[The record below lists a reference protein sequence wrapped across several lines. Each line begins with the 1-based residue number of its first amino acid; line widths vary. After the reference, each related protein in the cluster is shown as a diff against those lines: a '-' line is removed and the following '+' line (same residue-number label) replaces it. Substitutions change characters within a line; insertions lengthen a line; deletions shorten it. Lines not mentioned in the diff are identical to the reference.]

1 MHIWIVKKERIW
13 YLEQQN
19 DYYYKY
25 CKRSE
30 KKLNTKKSQS
40 EITLHWI
47 KRMIIYKF
55 SVSPLSTFNTR
66 KCLIMMIAR
75 NLSGLCLVL
84 LYRQRGWHPYIT
96 VYIGSGFFFLKHL
109 IWKFSFLKNRLS
121 ILISIMIKIVSVAKL
136 DSDRH

>member
-1 MHIWIVKKERIW
+1 MIITTNIAKGVK
-13 YLEQQN
+13 
-19 DYYYKY
+19 
-25 CKRSE
+25 

-75 NLSGLCLVL
+75 NLSGLSLVL
-84 LYRQRGWHPYIT
+84 LYRQRGWHPYLT

-109 IWKFSFLKNRLS
+109 I
-121 ILISIMIKIVSVAKL
+121 
-136 DSDRH
+136 

>member
-1 MHIWIVKKERIW
+1 MKAMLIWIVKKERIW

-25 CKRSE
+25 CKRSG

-75 NLSGLCLVL
+75 NLSGLSLVL

-96 VYIGSGFFFLKHL
+96 IYIGSGFFFLKHL
-109 IWKFSFLKNRLS
+109 IWKFSFLEKS
-121 ILISIMIKIVSVAKL
+121 TFHL
-136 DSDRH
+136 DFNHD